1 MTKTNRLS
9 FDIGGT
15 FTDIVL
21 HKHSENEF
29 CIHKCLTT
37 PNDPS
42 KGSING
48 INELLYQEKLGLKDI
63 NQIVHGTT
71 LVTNTLIERTGAK
84 VGLLCTKGFK
94 DLLEMGTEQ
103 RYDIHDLF
111 LKYP

>member
-48 INELLYQEKLGLKDI
+48 INELLYQ
-63 NQIVHGTT
+63 
-71 LVTNTLIERTGAK
+71 
-84 VGLLCTKGFK
+84 
-94 DLLEMGTEQ
+94 DLNNNPSDPLPFV
-103 RYDIHDLF
+103 LS
-111 LKYP
+111 K